1 VIISQ
6 TVLHFKIQNKEQI
19 NMSNRKTTAD
29 KIEEAK
35 AKISQYENHMK
46 QLVQK
51 QKQEERKARTKRLI
65 ERGAIFE
72 SLIPDADALTNEQVK
87 TFLAK
92 TIQTDFAGEILSAL
106 QVQNGETATQ
116 KPAEL
121 VQSNVIPKQQ
131 GEGTSAE
138 TTN

>member
-1 VIISQ
+1 
-6 TVLHFKIQNKEQI
+6 
-19 NMSNRKTTAD
+19 MSNRKTTAD

-72 SLIPDADALTNEQVK
+72 SLIPDAGALTNEQVK
-87 TFLAK
+87 TFLTN
-92 TIQTDFAGEILSAL
+92 TIQTDFASKILLGL
-106 QVQNGETATQ
+106 QSQNGEAAAQNPTELAQGNTAPTQ
-116 KPAEL
+116 
-121 VQSNVIPKQQ
+121 QS
-131 GEGTSAE
+131 EGDSAE
-138 TTN
+138 TVR